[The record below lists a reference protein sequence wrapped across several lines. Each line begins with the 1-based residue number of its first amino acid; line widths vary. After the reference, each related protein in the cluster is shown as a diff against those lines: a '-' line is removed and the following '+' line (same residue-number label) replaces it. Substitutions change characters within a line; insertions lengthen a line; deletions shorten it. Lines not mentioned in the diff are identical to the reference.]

1 MTVIKE
7 YLYQD
12 VCWVRIADDQ
22 YQDKDQAYL
31 AQVDEEISRVLERSQ
46 ARQLAGWWR
55 QRQEKA
61 AAGEPA
67 KRPEFRPGRGWPENR
82 PRGRG
87 Q

>member
-12 VCWVRIADDQ
+12 VCWVRIVNDQ

-46 ARQLAGWWR
+46 ARQLAGWWQ
-55 QRQEKA
+55 QRQEN
-61 AAGEPA
+61 
-67 KRPEFRPGRGWPENR
+67 RPSGQSSGQEVGVSSYKGRG
-82 PRGRG
+82 
-87 Q
+87 

>member
-12 VCWVRIADDQ
+12 VCWVRIVNDQ

-61 AAGEPA
+61 AAGKPA
-67 KRPEFRPGRGWPENR
+67 K
-82 PRGRG
+82 
-87 Q
+87 

>member
-67 KRPEFRPGRGWPENR
+67 KRPEFRPGG
-82 PRGRG
+82 GG
-87 Q
+87 

>member
-46 ARQLAGWWR
+46 ARQLACWWR

-61 AAGEPA
+61 AAGEAGGGQNSGQEVGGRCP
-67 KRPEFRPGRGWPENR
+67 KGRG
-82 PRGRG
+82 
-87 Q
+87 

>member
-12 VCWVRIADDQ
+12 VCWVRIVNDQ

-46 ARQLAGWWR
+46 ARQLAGWW
-55 QRQEKA
+55 QQ
-61 AAGEPA
+61 
-67 KRPEFRPGRGWPENR
+67 RPESRPK
-82 PRGRG
+82 
-87 Q
+87 

>member
-12 VCWVRIADDQ
+12 VCWVRIVNDQ

-46 ARQLAGWWR
+46 ARQLAGWWQ

-67 KRPEFRPGRGWPENR
+67 K
-82 PRGRG
+82 
-87 Q
+87 

>member
-12 VCWVRIADDQ
+12 VCWVRIVNDQ

-46 ARQLAGWWR
+46 ARQLAGWWQ

-61 AAGEPA
+61 AAGVAGEE
-67 KRPEFRPGRGWPENR
+67 PEFRPG
-82 PRGRG
+82 GRG
-87 Q
+87 QVP

>member
-12 VCWVRIADDQ
+12 VCWVRIVNDQ

-31 AQVDEEISRVLERSQ
+31 AQVDEEISRVLERNQ
-46 ARQLAGWWR
+46 ARQLAGWWQ

-61 AAGEPA
+61 AAREPA
-67 KRPEFRPGRGWPENR
+67 K
-82 PRGRG
+82 
-87 Q
+87 